1 MQFRG
6 NGYLELDRDTIT
18 NSSSQLSSGIAV
30 LFSTRQPNGLL
41 LWYGQLKGSA
51 FDGEDFLSLAVV
63 DGILEFSLRLDGQES
78 TIKHDL
84 VRVDTNQRHV
94 AIIKR
99 NKNQASLELDGLTE
113 YGETTP
119 TGKNEMLL
127 PGHIF
132 LGLLPLLCL
141 VSRMLTL
148 S

>member
-1 MQFRG
+1 
-6 NGYLELDRDTIT
+6 
-18 NSSSQLSSGIAV
+18 

-78 TIKHDL
+78 TIRHEL

-119 TGKNEMLL
+119 TGKNEMIL

-132 LGLLPLLCL
+132 LGLL
-141 VSRMLTL
+141 L
-148 S
+148 SPV